1 MTANQVT
8 LNMDEL
14 RTIVRDLV
22 LETLS
27 DLADQTDPD
36 AGLTFKPEIA
46 EYLRSYRQER
56 PKGTPL
62 EDVIKD
68 LGLDV

>member
-1 MTANQVT
+1 MASNQVT
-8 LNMDEL
+8 LDMNEL
-14 RTIVRDLV
+14 RSMVREMV
-22 LETLS
+22 LEVLS
-27 DLADQTDPD
+27 DLTETDDPD
-36 AGLTFKPEIA
+36 AGLSFKPEIA
-46 EYLRSYRQER
+46 EYLRRYRQER